1 MKRNEELLMKH
12 IIEDMSDGV
21 DRPYKPP
28 MAPEKAF
35 SILEDMAEHGKLDPQ
50 LLSSFRESNAWKKEL
65 EE

>member
-1 MKRNEELLMKH
+1 MERTT
-12 IIEDMSDGV
+12 IIDIYDALTAD

-50 LLSSFRESNAWKKEL
+50 LLSSFRERNAWKKEL